1 VARSLLK
8 RGFRVRAITRDTQKP
23 EAQALAE
30 GGAEVVR
37 GDLNNRS
44 SVDLALEGAYGVF
57 SVQNFYEGGYEGEV
71 RQGKTLADAAK
82 AAGGRHVVYSS
93 VGSAHR
99 ETGIPHFDSK
109 GEIEE
114 YKCQTDLP
122 YTILRPVFLH
132 AELGDDA
139 RPDSRRHL
147 GSAARPRQTTSA
159 GERRGHRRLRFHGFR
174 EPRRLTWV

>member
-1 VARSLLK
+1 M
-8 RGFRVRAITRDTQKP
+8 
-23 EAQALAE
+23 
-30 GGAEVVR
+30 
-37 GDLNNRS
+37 
-44 SVDLALEGAYGVF
+44 
-57 SVQNFYEGGYEGEV
+57 
-71 RQGKTLADAAK
+71 
-82 AAGGRHVVYSS
+82 RHVVYSS

-122 YTILRPVFLH
+122 YTILRPVFLY

-139 RPDSRRHL
+139 RPDSRWHL

-174 EPRRLTWV
+174 EPDDYLGCEVDLAGDELTMPEMAETLSQVTGRKISCYQVP